1 MNRYIDKF
9 LIKYRHP
16 RPQKPQL
23 STHKHREVTYGTKE
37 EPTPEED
44 TSPALENEDTKRIQG
59 IFGSLFYHLRAVD
72 NKLLVGLSAI
82 GAQQAAATQLT
93 NKSINKLL
101 DYSATYPTNE
111 ILYCSREMML
121 CAHSDAGFHNESKC
135 RIRAG
140 AHIFCPKNEPM
151 PKWNGPVLTLYHIIK
166 FFMSSAF
173 EAELGA
179 VFITP
184 QEISLMRKT

>member
-101 DYSATYPTNE
+101 YYSATYPTNE

-121 CAHSDAGFHNESKC
+121 CAHSDVGFHNESKC

-140 AHIFCPKNEPM
+140 AHIFCPKTNPCQSGTVQFSLCTILLNFSCPPLSKQNWGQSSLH
-151 PKWNGPVLTLYHIIK
+151 PKK
-166 FFMSSAF
+166 FH
-173 EAELGA
+173 
-179 VFITP
+179 
-184 QEISLMRKT
+184 